1 MLPFATREK
10 FVRMIMTNDQTSRQ
24 TGVMRE
30 MTRVSVSI
38 ADIFIPCRIVD
49 AAARRSRPPASIASA
64 ATSG

>member
-1 MLPFATREK
+1 
-10 FVRMIMTNDQTSRQ
+10 MTNDQTSRQ

-38 ADIFIPCRIVD
+38 ADIFIPCRIAD